1 MNKAIKII
9 IFLLLLLLF
18 VLISFYQNQQQQ
30 QLPPPSPP
38 SSQQSINASIMQPSA
53 NAKSVNSNGQS
64 PARVILICH
73 SNSHPFQKRTI
84 LLEPRQEIKVGR
96 SVPRSRVEESNAIFD
111 CKVLSRNH
119 AIIWYVD
126 GKFFIKV
133 SRRKCNERPNTAP
146 YIQ

>member
-1 MNKAIKII
+1 
-9 IFLLLLLLF
+9 
-18 VLISFYQNQQQQ
+18 
-30 QLPPPSPP
+30 
-38 SSQQSINASIMQPSA
+38 MQPSV

-84 LLEPRQEIKVGR
+84 LLEPRQEVKVGR

-133 SRRKCNERPNTAP
+133 NTTNRNGQPHHITCVCVCVRACILCRRDTQTDSQVHTYGVGALINF
-146 YIQ
+146 

>member
-1 MNKAIKII
+1 MFL
-9 IFLLLLLLF
+9 IFKF
-18 VLISFYQNQQQQ
+18 LITLQNQQQQ
-30 QLPPPSPP
+30 PPPPPTPLPP
-38 SSQQSINASIMQPSA
+38 SQQSINASIMQPSA

-96 SVPRSRVEESNAIFD
+96 SVPRSRVEDSNAIFD

-133 SRRKCNERPNTAP
+133 NWSVPQNQPKV
-146 YIQ
+146 Q

>member
-1 MNKAIKII
+1 M
-9 IFLLLLLLF
+9 
-18 VLISFYQNQQQQ
+18 Q
-30 QLPPPSPP
+30 
-38 SSQQSINASIMQPSA
+38 AST
-53 NAKSVNSNGQS
+53 NAKVNNNNSQS

-73 SNSHPFQKRTI
+73 SNSHPFQKRNI

-96 SVPRSRVEESNAIFD
+96 SVPRSRVEDSNAIFD

-133 SRRKCNERPNTAP
+133 NDHIYYFMHIAQRVKCKMN
-146 YIQ
+146 

>member
-1 MNKAIKII
+1 M
-9 IFLLLLLLF
+9 
-18 VLISFYQNQQQQ
+18 QQQ
-30 QLPPPSPP
+30 PP
-38 SSQQSINASIMQPSA
+38 SSQQALNASIMQPSA
-53 NAKSVNSNGQS
+53 NAKGNNGQS

-96 SVPRSRVEESNAIFD
+96 SVPRSRVEDSNAIFD

-119 AIIWYVD
+119 AVIWYVD

-133 SRRKCNERPNTAP
+133 CGSA
-146 YIQ
+146 